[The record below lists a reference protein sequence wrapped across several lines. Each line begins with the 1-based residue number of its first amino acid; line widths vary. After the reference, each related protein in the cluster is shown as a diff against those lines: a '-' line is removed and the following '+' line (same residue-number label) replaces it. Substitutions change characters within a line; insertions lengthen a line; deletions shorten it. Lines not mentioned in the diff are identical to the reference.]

1 MIKVGVVGMGF
12 MGRTHVAAYQAAASG
27 TGTGQP
33 LPCVL
38 HAVCDPDASRLTG
51 EASGGGGNL
60 ATGAAERLFDPAK
73 VKAFTDFDSLLASDV
88 SLISIC
94 TYTDSHVDYAIR
106 AMRAGKHV
114 LVEKPVALHSRD
126 VWKLCEAASTS
137 KFLCVPAMCI
147 RFWPGWDWLRT
158 QVALGAASPYG
169 KVRSAT
175 FQRLGSGPTWGGG
188 FYTDHSRSGGAVV
201 DLHIH
206 DTDFI
211 AWCFGVPD
219 AVSSVGDLMHITT
232 QYHYADGPSHVTAE
246 GAWDLA
252 PGAGFRMRFLVNFEK
267 ATAEFD
273 LAKSPVAMIHTAEG
287 STPMPVAA
295 GTGYEAQ
302 VRALINAIA
311 TNTTDGLPKVTEA
324 FTVARILEAEMESQ
338 RSRAKM
344 ALG

>member
-1 MIKVGVVGMGF
+1 
-12 MGRTHVAAYQAAASG
+12 
-27 TGTGQP
+27 
-33 LPCVL
+33 
-38 HAVCDPDASRLTG
+38 
-51 EASGGGGNL
+51 
-60 ATGAAERLFDPAK
+60 
-73 VKAFTDFDSLLASDV
+73 
-88 SLISIC
+88 
-94 TYTDSHVDYAIR
+94 
-106 AMRAGKHV
+106 
-114 LVEKPVALHSRD
+114 
-126 VWKLCEAASTS
+126 
-137 KFLCVPAMCI
+137 
-147 RFWPGWDWLRT
+147 
-158 QVALGAASPYG
+158 
-169 KVRSAT
+169 
-175 FQRLGSGPTWGGG
+175 
-188 FYTDHSRSGGAVV
+188 
-201 DLHIH
+201 
-206 DTDFI
+206 
-211 AWCFGVPD
+211 
-219 AVSSVGDLMHITT
+219 MHITT